1 MAVTTKALERVGDYD
16 LVVKIG
22 EGAAGAV
29 YKGRHRS
36 TGQVVA
42 IKIVNQDVLNDAVL
56 LKRFQREFSTTQRL
70 DHPNIVRSFACDL
83 KADPPYL
90 VMEFID
96 GESLGDIIGRRG
108 ALPEAEAIAL
118 ITQIAGALQEAHEH
132 GIYHRDVKPD
142 NILVAA
148 DGKAKLTDLGI
159 AKDLQTECDLT
170 NAGRGLGTPHFMA
183 PEQLANAKNVDGR
196 CDVYALGATLYMM
209 VTGVIPFFSKGPLLT
224 VFKKKAWNQYT
235 PPRELVSS
243 LSDRV
248 VEVINRAMNAEIAA
262 RHPSCADFITHLTGK
277 KPAPRRTGSR
287 TQGESLAPT
296 VDKSPEHAERRAA
309 VRYVWNARG
318 ACRAV
323 GAERRPRWKA
333 VVQDISTTGICLQ
346 VNRRF
351 DSGAVLLIEIEGKP
365 SLRPRRLVARVVRVD
380 QRSPRKWL
388 IGCSF
393 LRQLPEEVVREQRES
408 L

>member
-22 EGAAGAV
+22 AGAAGAV

-36 TGQVVA
+36 TGQLVA
-42 IKIVNQDVLNDAVL
+42 VKIVNQDVLNDPVL
-56 LKRFQREFSTTQRL
+56 LKRFEREFSITQRL
-70 DHPNIVRSFACDL
+70 DHPNVVRSFACDL
-83 KADPPYL
+83 NADPPYL
-90 VMEFID
+90 VMEFIE

-108 ALPEAEAIAL
+108 ALPEVEAIAL
-118 ITQIAGALQEAHEH
+118 ITQVAGALQEAHGH

-159 AKDLQTECDLT
+159 AKDLQTECGLT

-235 PPRELVSS
+235 PPRELVST

-248 VEVINRAMNAEIAA
+248 VEVINRAMNAEIAG

-277 KPAPRRTGSR
+277 KPVPPRA
-287 TQGESLAPT
+287 ESKPQ
-296 VDKSPEHAERRAA
+296 VERRAA
-309 VRYVWNARG
+309 VRYAWNARG

-323 GAERRPRWKA
+323 GAERRPRWQA
-333 VVQDISTTGICLQ
+333 IVQDISVTGICLQ

-351 DSGAVLLIEIEGKP
+351 DPGAILVVEIEGKP
-365 SLRPRRLVARVVRVD
+365 SLRPRRLVARVVRLD

-393 LRQLPEEVVREQRES
+393 LRQLPEEVIREQRES

>member
-1 MAVTTKALERVGDYD
+1 MAVKAKALEKVGDYD
-16 LVVKIG
+16 LLAKVG

-29 YKGRHRS
+29 YKARHRA
-36 TGQVVA
+36 TGQIVA
-42 IKIVNQDVLNDAVL
+42 IKIVNQDVAEDAVL
-56 LKRFQREFSTTQRL
+56 LKRFEREFSTTQRL
-70 DHPNIVRSFACDL
+70 DHPNIVRTSACDL
-83 KADPPYL
+83 KGKPPYL

-96 GESLGDIIGRRG
+96 GGNLGDIIERRG
-108 ALPEAEAIAL
+108 ALPEAEASAIIA
-118 ITQIAGALQEAHEH
+118 QIAAALQEAHAH

-148 DGKAKLTDLGI
+148 DGTAKLADLGI

-235 PPRELVSS
+235 PPRELVST

-248 VEVINRAMNAEIAA
+248 VEVINRAMNAEITG

-277 KPAPRRTGSR
+277 KPVPPRA
-287 TQGESLAPT
+287 Q
-296 VDKSPEHAERRAA
+296 VERRAA
-309 VRYVWNARG
+309 VRYAWNARG

-323 GAERRPRWKA
+323 GGERRPRWQA
-333 VVQDISTTGICLQ
+333 IVQDISVTGICLQ

-351 DSGAVLLIEIEGKP
+351 DPGAVLVVEIEGKP
-365 SLRPRRLVARVVRVD
+365 SLRPRRLVARVVRLD

-388 IGCSF
+388 IGCIF
-393 LRQLPEEVVREQRES
+393 LRQLPEEAVREQREP